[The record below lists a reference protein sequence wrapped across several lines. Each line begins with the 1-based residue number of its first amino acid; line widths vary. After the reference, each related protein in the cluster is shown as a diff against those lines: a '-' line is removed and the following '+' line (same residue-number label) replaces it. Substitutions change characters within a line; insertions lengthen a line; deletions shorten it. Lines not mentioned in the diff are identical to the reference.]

1 MSNQFGD
8 RIRKLREERELL
20 QRQVA
25 AALEIDTPMLSKI
38 ERGDR
43 KARREQVAQFSK
55 VLKADEKVLMTLWLA
70 DKLYEIIKDEDLATN
85 ALRVAESEVRYSKR
99 TKAQ

>member
-1 MSNQFGD
+1 MSSRFGQ
-8 RIRKLREERELL
+8 RIKQLREEQSLL

-25 AALEIDTPMLSKI
+25 GKLDIDTPMLSKL
-38 ERGDR
+38 ERGER
-43 KARREQVAQFSK
+43 KAKREQVLKLAELFK
-55 VLKADEKVLMTLWLA
+55 VNSDELLTLWLA

-85 ALRVAESEVRYSKR
+85 ALRVAESEVRYSKG